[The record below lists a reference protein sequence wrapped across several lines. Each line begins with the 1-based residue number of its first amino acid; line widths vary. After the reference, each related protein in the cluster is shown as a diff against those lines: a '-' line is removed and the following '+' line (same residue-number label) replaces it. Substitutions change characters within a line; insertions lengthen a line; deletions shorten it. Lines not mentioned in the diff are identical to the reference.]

1 MTDTKIAF
9 IGAGRM
15 AGAMIGGLLKQNVFS
30 ARDIICTSANDGTG
44 EKLAADLG
52 IVFTLDPEELLEGAT
67 TVVLACKPQQLD
79 SLDPRIAQGCEG
91 KRILSILAGVT
102 AERLRQA
109 IPSARC
115 IIRSMPNTPGLVGAG
130 VTVYAPPADFTA
142 EDRVAVDAVLRALG
156 DVFTAR
162 EEDLDAVTAVSGSG
176 PAYVFEMV
184 AAMRDAGIAEG
195 LEEALAY
202 KLALKTVFGAAKLLE
217 AVPETPETHRN
228 WVSSPGGTTLAGLA
242 VMEKSGF
249 REIIK
254 KTVEAAAK
262 RSRELAGG
270 S

>member
-1 MTDTKIAF
+1 MSDTKIAF

-15 AGAMIGGLLKQNVFS
+15 AGAMIGGLLNQKIFS
-30 ARDIICTSANDGTG
+30 AREIICTSANDGTG

-52 IVFTLDPEELLEGAT
+52 IAFTLDPKELLNGVD

-79 SLDPRIAQGCEG
+79 SLDPQIAQGCTG

-102 AERLRQA
+102 TERLKQA

-115 IIRSMPNTPGLVGAG
+115 IIRSMPNTPGLISSGI
-130 VTVYAPPADFTA
+130 TVYAVSADLPA

-156 DVFTAR
+156 DVFTAK

-184 AAMRDAGIAEG
+184 AAMRDAGVAEG
-195 LEEALAY
+195 LEASLAY
-202 KLALKTVFGAAKLLE
+202 ELALKTVLGAAKLLE

-242 VMEKSGF
+242 VMENSGF

-270 S
+270 N